1 MRRLFMG
8 LLSLGLFASA
18 PVRGNDPVFSGPQAG
33 EKLTPFTMTGVF
45 DESAGRKIDLVSTA
59 GGKPILLVFVH
70 EANRPSIAVSRA
82 LLNYGAGRAKDG
94 LVSGLVWLADDA
106 TAADQFL
113 MRARGALP
121 EKVPIGISVDGK
133 EGPGAYG
140 LNRNVTLTI
149 LVGKDGRVAANF
161 ALVQPSLQADVPRVL
176 AEVVKLI
183 GGKVPPVD
191 QLAAPG
197 KAAGRVTDARPG
209 ENDHELTELLRAV
222 IRRDAS
228 PEQVARAG
236 EAVEAYVAAHPR
248 AKDQLGQIAHRVV
261 GSGKLENYGTPAAQ
275 KLITNWE
282 ERFGPQPVENKKEK
296 GAEPK

>member
-1 MRRLFMG
+1 MRRLFTG
-8 LLSLGLFASA
+8 LLSLCLLATA
-18 PVRGNDPVFSGPQAG
+18 PTRGDEPVFSGPQAG

-45 DESAGRKIDLVSTA
+45 DESAGKPIDLVSKA
-59 GGKPILLVFVH
+59 RGKPILLVFVH
-70 EANRPSIAVSRA
+70 EANRPSIAVTRA

-94 LVSGLVWLADDA
+94 LVSGLVWLADDP

-113 MRARGALP
+113 KRARGALP

-149 LVGKDGRVAANF
+149 LVGKGDRVTANF
-161 ALVQPSLQADVPRVL
+161 ALVQPSLQADVTKVL

-191 QLAAPG
+191 QLAAPA
-197 KAAGRVTDARPG
+197 KAAGRMPDSRPS
-209 ENDHELTELLRAV
+209 ENDPELTGLLRAV
-222 IRRDAS
+222 IRLDAS

-236 EAVEAYVAAHPR
+236 EAVESYIATNSK
-248 AKDQLGQIAHRVV
+248 AKDQLGQIARRLVD
-261 GSGKLENYGTPAAQ
+261 SGKLETYGTPPAQ
-275 KLITNWE
+275 KLITSWA
-282 ERFGPQPVENKKEK
+282 ERFGPKPAEKKR
-296 GAEPK
+296 AEPK

>member
-8 LLSLGLFASA
+8 LLSLGLLASA
-18 PVRGNDPVFSGPQAG
+18 PARGDDPVFSGPQAG

-45 DESAGRKIDLVSTA
+45 EQSAGKKIDLVSTA

-113 MRARGALP
+113 KRARRALP
-121 EKVPIGISVDGK
+121 KKVPIGISVDGK

-149 LVGKDGRVAANF
+149 LVGKDGRVTANF

-197 KAAGRVTDARPG
+197 EAAGRMPDTRPS
-209 ENDHELTELLRAV
+209 EDDPELTERLRAV
-222 IRRDAS
+222 IRSDAS
-228 PEQVARAG
+228 AEQVARAG
-236 EAVEAYVAAHPR
+236 EAVETYVAAHPR
-248 AKDQLGQIAHRVV
+248 AKEQLGQIARRVV
-261 GSGKLENYGTPAAQ
+261 DSGKLESYGTPPAQ
-275 KLITNWE
+275 KLLVTWA
-282 ERFGPQPVENKKEK
+282 ERFGPKPDEKKEK

>member
-1 MRRLFMG
+1 MM
-8 LLSLGLFASA
+8 
-18 PVRGNDPVFSGPQAG
+18 
-33 EKLTPFTMTGVF
+33 GVF
-45 DESAGRKIDLVSTA
+45 DESAGKTIDLVSTA

-82 LLNYGAGRAKDG
+82 LLNFGASRANDG
-94 LVSGLVWLADDA
+94 LVSGLVWLADDP

-113 MRARGALP
+113 KRARGALP

-149 LVGKDGRVAANF
+149 LVGKGDRVTANF
-161 ALVQPSLQADVPRVL
+161 ALVQPSLQADVPKVL

-183 GGKVPPVD
+183 GGKVPPVN
-191 QLAAPG
+191 QLAASG
-197 KAAGRVTDARPG
+197 KAADRMPDTRPS
-209 ENDHELTELLRAV
+209 ENDPGLTEVLRAV

-236 EAVEAYVAAHPR
+236 EAVEAYVAAHPK
-248 AKDQLGQIAHRVV
+248 AKDQLGQITRRVV
-261 GSGKLENYGTPAAQ
+261 GSGKLENYGTLPAQ
-275 KLITNWE
+275 KLITTWS
-282 ERFGPQPVENKKEK
+282 ERFGPKPPEKRAK
-296 GAEPK
+296 GAEPKSDPGDVPEAGKPR

>member
-8 LLSLGLFASA
+8 LLSLGLLASA
-18 PVRGNDPVFSGPQAG
+18 PARGDDPVFSGPQAG

-94 LVSGLVWLADDA
+94 LVSGLVWLTDDA

-113 MRARGALP
+113 KRARGALP

-149 LVGKDGRVAANF
+149 LVGKDGRVTANF

-197 KAAGRVTDARPG
+197 KAAGRMHDARPG
-209 ENDHELTELLRAV
+209 ENDPELTELLRAV

-236 EAVEAYVAAHPR
+236 EAVEAHVAAHPK
-248 AKDQLGQIAHRVV
+248 AKDQLGQIARRVV
-261 GSGKLENYGTPAAQ
+261 GSGKLETYGTPAAQ

-282 ERFGPQPVENKKEK
+282 ERFGPKPAENKKEK